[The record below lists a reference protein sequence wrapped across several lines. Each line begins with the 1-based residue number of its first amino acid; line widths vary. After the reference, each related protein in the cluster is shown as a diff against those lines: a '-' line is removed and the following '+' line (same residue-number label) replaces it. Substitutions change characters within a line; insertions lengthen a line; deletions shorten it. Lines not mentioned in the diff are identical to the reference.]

1 MLCFSLMLLAG
12 PLAEP
17 EVHYTVRVD
26 RADLSGFTI
35 TMRFRGAPDTFTVA
49 MPAHPEYDDRYWR
62 HVENV
67 RIDTPSGAIT
77 RADSALW
84 HVRAPGG
91 SGTITYRIKLPPAEQ
106 PPVGAPVAMT
116 RSKPPPARQRTR
128 WLISEIRQPPPVRAR

>member
-17 EVHYTVRVD
+17 EVHYTIKVD

-77 RADSALW
+77 RADSGLW
-84 HVRAPGG
+84 LSDAAGNEASRPGG
-91 SGTITYRIKLPPAEQ
+91 
-106 PPVGAPVAMT
+106 
-116 RSKPPPARQRTR
+116 
-128 WLISEIRQPPPVRAR
+128 